1 MNRNTNLTAEAFSEL
16 AKSAAENLYENCDTY
31 ETHDMRTWC
40 KKLMKSM
47 AREARYTA
55 DDLSTTDDRDEG
67 DDE

>member
-16 AKSAAENLYENCDTY
+16 VDRARENLYEECDTY

-40 KKLMKSM
+40 KKLLKSV

-55 DDLSTTDDRDEG
+55 DDLSTTDEG